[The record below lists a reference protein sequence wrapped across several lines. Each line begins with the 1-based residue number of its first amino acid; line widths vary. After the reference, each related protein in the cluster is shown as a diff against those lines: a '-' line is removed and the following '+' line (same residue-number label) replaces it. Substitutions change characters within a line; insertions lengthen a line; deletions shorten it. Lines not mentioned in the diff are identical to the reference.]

1 MGLGMTDNDDTDDD
15 DTDDN
20 DTDDDTDDDASS
32 TRAKKGLRKTL
43 EEKSTEG
50 LIK

>member
-1 MGLGMTDNDDTDDD
+1 MGFGMTDNDDTDDD
-15 DTDDN
+15 
-20 DTDDDTDDDASS
+20 DDDASS

>member
-1 MGLGMTDNDDTDDD
+1 MGFGMTDNDDTDDD
-15 DTDDN
+15 
-20 DTDDDTDDDASS
+20 DDDASS

-43 EEKSTEG
+43 EEKSTER

>member
-1 MGLGMTDNDDTDDD
+1 MCLGMTDNDDD

-20 DTDDDTDDDASS
+20 DTNNDDTDDDASS